1 MSNQLN
7 YYWKTMP
14 LAGLSNSVP
23 TRESIIDTHETL
35 INKFY
40 DEFFGNRKNFLNTNS
55 SYPKMDITEDSDNLY
70 IKCAVPGVTEDD
82 LNVETNKETKVLTIS
97 GQTSEEHKLL
107 LGTYA
112 HIRELKHS
120 KFTRSVKLPEYVDV
134 EDCDASLKD
143 GILSLKFK
151 SNKQEI
157 TKQDIKKISIKKS

>member
-7 YYWKTMP
+7 YYWKSMP
-14 LAGLSNSVP
+14 LATSNVP
-23 TRESIIDTHETL
+23 SRESIVDAHETI

-40 DEFFGNRKNFLNTNS
+40 DEFFGNRKNFLNSSS

-70 IKCAVPGVTEDD
+70 IKCAVPGVNQDD
-82 LNVETNKETKVLTIS
+82 LSVETNKETKLLTIS
-97 GQTSEEHKLL
+97 GQTSEEHKLT

-120 KFTRSVKLPEYVDV
+120 KFTRSVKLPDYVDV
-134 EDCDASLKD
+134 EDCDAELKD

-151 SNKQEI
+151 SKKQEI
-157 TKQDIKKISIKKS
+157 IKQDIKKISIKKS